1 MENSVTK
8 GENVI
13 LLIVLLVLVALVSWV
28 GRRSWRRRRAI
39 YLIEELALSHIMGD
53 VSREDQ
59 VREELKRFGI
69 LVEEVERY
77 DL

>member
-1 MENSVTK
+1 M
-8 GENVI
+8 I
-13 LLIVLLVLVALVSWV
+13 LLIVLLVLVALVFWV
-28 GRRSWRRRRAI
+28 GRRSWRRRRVI

-59 VREELKRFGI
+59 VREKLKRFGI
-69 LVEEVERY
+69 PVEGVERY